1 DGFVFRVQVAYHREP
16 QVLRESLTPEGLLV
30 VRDNQAAQAL
40 ELATVHGPLLTST
53 LHGVQQQHP
62 CFGTVCRLAKR
73 WLGAQLLADDLRE
86 DAADL
91 LVGFLRFL
99 RLLSSFDWRNSPLV

>member
-1 DGFVFRVQVAYHREP
+1 
-16 QVLRESLTPEGLLV
+16 
-30 VRDNQAAQAL
+30 AAQAL

-91 LVGFLRFL
+91 L
-99 RLLSSFDWRNSPLV
+99 